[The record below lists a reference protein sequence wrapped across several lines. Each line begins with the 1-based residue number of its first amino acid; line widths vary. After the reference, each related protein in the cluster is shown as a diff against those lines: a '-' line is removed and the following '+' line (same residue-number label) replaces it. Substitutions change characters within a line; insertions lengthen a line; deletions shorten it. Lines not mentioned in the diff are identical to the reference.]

1 VLTQF
6 QTTWGSRA
14 GADADDPARM
24 IRQKRPNYFDDNEKT
39 INEKLPL
46 YDDMTNIRPYDL
58 NRHQALP
65 A

>member
-1 VLTQF
+1 
-6 QTTWGSRA
+6 
-14 GADADDPARM
+14 M
-24 IRQKRPNYFDDNEKT
+24 IRQKRPQNYFDDNEKN

-46 YDDMTNIRPYDL
+46 YDDMSIIRPYDL